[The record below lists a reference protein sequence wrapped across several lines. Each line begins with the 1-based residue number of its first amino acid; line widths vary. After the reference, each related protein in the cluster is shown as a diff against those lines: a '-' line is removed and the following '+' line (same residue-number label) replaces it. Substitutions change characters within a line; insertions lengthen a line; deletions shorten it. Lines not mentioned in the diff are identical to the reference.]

1 MAKLVRDF
9 GNAFVRSRG
18 DTDDT
23 KALFKR
29 LSALYAKGR
38 LLPPRTGTN
47 PFSDENR
54 VESGDSLSA
63 LVTEVCDKVLPRLGN
78 TEQHKAVSAY
88 IGNTVLGTYVPEVRE
103 QPWRL
108 LGFLDPPL
116 ALDEL
121 STGLSDIVAVL
132 TEMSAGPDSVRKVIN
147 AGRSGTA
154 QRALSRA
161 AENSR
166 RWTRRRVQERRRA
179 MTSSLRS
186 TGLLVDL
193 IWSDGDTL
201 NGGVSNFAIKVP
213 VESLAD
219 WPEVLGDIVPKL
231 EDIRV
236 PGESPLLVPLLNGR
250 SVVPCAK
257 KLITKL
263 WPAIGLGE
271 FEHLLPPPL
280 DQRLTTRVI
289 NAHSALQVCS
299 GISTLGREDRLPEQV
314 GHFLERTVN
323 DYKGATAEIRS
334 LDGSNVLIA
343 GIVDWLIEIGQGVA
357 GELNGEIEA
366 GTFAASMTEDNLGDG
381 SADAD
386 VLQGVLALS
395 LQWDSDPASAVA
407 WFESLEMQTNGARF
421 EN

>member
-1 MAKLVRDF
+1 MATAQAAGLLDELAKLVRDF

-18 DTDDT
+18 DTDDP

-29 LSALYAKGR
+29 RSALDAKGR
-38 LLPPRTGTN
+38 LLPPRLGTS

-54 VESGDSLSA
+54 VELGDSLSA

-108 LGFLDPPL
+108 LGFQDPPL
-116 ALDEL
+116 ALGEL

-132 TEMSAGPDSVRKVIN
+132 TEISAGPDSVRKVIN

-161 AENSR
+161 AEKSR

-179 MTSSLRS
+179 MTTALRS
-186 TGLLVDL
+186 TGLTVDV
-193 IWSDGDTL
+193 IWSDGDPL
-201 NGGVSNFAIKVP
+201 KGGVSNFAINVP

-219 WPEVLGDIVPKL
+219 WPAVLGDIVPKL
-231 EDIRV
+231 EDLRV
-236 PGESPLLVPLLNGR
+236 PGESPLLVPLLKGR
-250 SVVPCAK
+250 SVVLCAK

-280 DQRLTTRVI
+280 DQRLTTPVI

-299 GISTLGREDRLPEQV
+299 GISTLGGEDGLPGRGRSWDLPVRLAQGSWLRCGGCGKEEPAYGGSPATSNARPV
-314 GHFLERTVN
+314 PCCGRCGGRAWVN
-323 DYKGATAEIRS
+323 EP
-334 LDGSNVLIA
+334 
-343 GIVDWLIEIGQGVA
+343 
-357 GELNGEIEA
+357 
-366 GTFAASMTEDNLGDG
+366 NL
-381 SADAD
+381 
-386 VLQGVLALS
+386 
-395 LQWDSDPASAVA
+395 
-407 WFESLEMQTNGARF
+407 T
-421 EN
+421 